1 MARSALRS
9 SPLSSCR
16 KSTKAPRPA
25 ALIFVL
31 TCFSLAA
38 GRTARAADDELAPR
52 HAEVMFVA
60 PTDDVQGLELVLGE
74 LLARLQV
81 SVRFLRVP
89 TIDTRQ
95 ILVEH
100 AGDPPAVARAWIDLR
115 DPSRVTLFLSGAHQD
130 RLLIRQVPLVS
141 SRIDEVARE
150 EIAHIVEA
158 TVDALLIGGRIG
170 VITEEGPSKVPATP
184 IPQRLRGGPRLD
196 LSVGY
201 EAEGWSVESGPLHG
215 PSIFLGFSMG
225 SGAVRGGFL
234 ASAQYRLSSTVT
246 SNLPESMGKITT
258 RLDQGSFRG
267 LAVIDVGVAK
277 HWTFRGGLGGGVD
290 LLRFTPTTEASNV
303 SLSAAES
310 TTVPMLRA
318 LVAMR
323 YSFTPR
329 SDVFFGLGA
338 DFDLVNTRYVVGG
351 PGAGQETVVFQ
362 PWRLRP
368 LALVGI
374 GSDILAQ

>member
-1 MARSALRS
+1 LAG
-9 SPLSSCR
+9 
-16 KSTKAPRPA
+16 
-25 ALIFVL
+25 VL
-31 TCFSLAA
+31 LGA

-52 HAEVMFVA
+52 HAEVVFVA
-60 PTDDVQGLELVLGE
+60 PSDDVQGLELVLGE
-74 LLARLQV
+74 LLARLEV
-81 SVRFLRVP
+81 SVRFMRVP

-130 RLLIRQVPLVS
+130 RLLIRQVPLVA
-141 SRIDEVARE
+141 RVDEVARE

-170 VITEEGPSKVPATP
+170 VITEEGTSTKVPVTS
-184 IPQRLRGGPRLD
+184 IPQRARGGPRLD

-201 EAEGWSVESGPLHG
+201 EAQGWSADYGPQHG
-215 PSIFLGFSMG
+215 PAIFLGFTMG

-246 SNLPESMGKITT
+246 TSLEPTSSGSIST

-267 LAVIDVGVAK
+267 LAVIDAAVAK
-277 HWTFRGGLGGGVD
+277 RWTLRGGLGGGVD
-290 LLRFTPTTEASNV
+290 LLRFSPTTESPNV
-303 SLSAAES
+303 ALSAASS

-323 YSFTPR
+323 YSFTRR

-338 DFDLVNTRYVVGG
+338 DFDLVDTRYIVQG
-351 PGAGQETVVFQ
+351 PGGDEHVVFQ

-368 LALVGI
+368 MALVGI